1 MRALLHIS
9 CSPRLED
16 SHSRAAGAAFRDAL
30 ATRYPTLAVTRR
42 DLGAHPIP
50 HPDAGFARANVKQDA
65 DRTPSDHDALRLSE
79 TLIAELEAADAVLI
93 DAPMNNFTVP
103 SNLKTWIDVI
113 VRPRRTFGYTP
124 DGRKSGLLADRPVFV
139 LIACGGTFT
148 DSAVAQ
154 EDFFV
159 PYLRYT
165 LDCIGL
171 ADIRAHKLER
181 VTRGPVETARAHE
194 QAKTWIAAQMAKLAT
209 P

>member
-1 MRALLHIS
+1 MRTLLHIS

-16 SHSRAAGAAFRDAL
+16 SHSRAAGAAFRDAF
-30 ATRYPTLAVTRR
+30 ATRFPVLAVTSR
-42 DLGAHPIP
+42 DLGAQPIP

-79 TLIAELEAADAVLI
+79 ILIAELEAADAVLI
-93 DAPMNNFTVP
+93 DSPMNNFTVP
-103 SNLKTWIDVI
+103 STLKAWIDYI

-124 DGRKSGLLADRPVFV
+124 EGRKSGLLADRPVFV

-148 DSAVAQ
+148 DSPVAQ

-165 LDCIGL
+165 LGCIGL

-181 VTRGPVETARAHE
+181 VTRGPTEAARAHD
-194 QAKTWIAAQMAKLAT
+194 QAKAWTAAQMIN
-209 P
+209 